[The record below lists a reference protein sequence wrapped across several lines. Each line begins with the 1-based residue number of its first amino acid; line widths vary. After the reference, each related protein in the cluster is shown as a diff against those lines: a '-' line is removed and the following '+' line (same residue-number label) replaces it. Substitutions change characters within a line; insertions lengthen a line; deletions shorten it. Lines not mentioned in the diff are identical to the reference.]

1 MYSPAEVARRYVET
15 GKSKAALPVGR
26 MLLLG
31 MLAGAFIALA
41 GGSATFA
48 VSYGGRLAG
57 AAVFP
62 AGLAM
67 VLLAGSELFTG
78 NCLLVI
84 PLLER
89 QLTWGRMLRSWGV
102 VYLANVLGAGSVAA
116 LTVAA
121 GTFDGVYESVVAT
134 AAAKAGLPFLTA
146 LLRGVLCNFLVC
158 IAVWMSLA
166 AQSVPGKLA
175 AMYLPIFTFVLCGFE
190 HSVANMFY
198 LPAGIL
204 AAGRYGVG
212 GGGAELGLH
221 VDGKSAAGDA
231 GEHFGRLSGGR
242 DLLGGVSAKGAA
254 SMSIL
259 EDIRAFVPGCEQEQR
274 DREAMLEFLAVHED
288 AFLRTNLT
296 AHMTASAWVLSRDRR
311 RVVMVYHNLYRS
323 WSWTGGHADGDRD
336 LLAVAMREV
345 TEETGLRRLAPVTEG
360 IFSLEC
366 LTVDGHEKR
375 GEYVPSHIHMNVTY
389 LLAAEDDALRE
400 KPDENSGVAWF
411 TPEEALAA
419 STEPWMV
426 QRVYRKLADRAAAY
440 MKT

>member
-1 MYSPAEVARRYVET
+1 MTKTKRIQILCLLGAVA
-15 GKSKAALPVGR
+15 
-26 MLLLG
+26 LLLSG
-31 MLAGAFIALA
+31 CWTEAPVESANGLLGDQEPVDQQEEVILPAAFTLPYDPDQTLDPVTCADGIQQVAGSLIYEGLFRLDRQLEPQPWLCQSYTYDAASLTYTFTLRSGVTFSDGSPLTAADAAATLRRAKSSQRYSARLAHVA
-41 GGSATFA
+41 A
-48 VSYGGRLAG
+48 VSAG
-57 AAVFP
+57 D
-62 AGLAM
+62 
-67 VLLAGSELFTG
+67 
-78 NCLLVI
+78 
-84 PLLER
+84 
-89 QLTWGRMLRSWGV
+89 GV
-102 VYLANVLGAGSVAA
+102 VIVTLSRP
-116 LTVAA
+116 
-121 GTFDGVYESVVAT
+121 D
-134 AAAKAGLPFLTA
+134 AGLPA
-146 LLRGVLCNFLVC
+146 LLDIPIVKSGTEESLTPVGTAPYYFTTDEEGACLASHSGWWRGESRPVER
-158 IAVWMSLA
+158 ISL
-166 AQSVPGKLA
+166 
-175 AMYLPIFTFVLCGFE
+175 
-190 HSVANMFY
+190 
-198 LPAGIL
+198 
-204 AAGRYGVG
+204 
-212 GGGAELGLH
+212 
-221 VDGKSAAGDA
+221 SAA
-231 GEHFGRLSGGR
+231 
-242 DLLGGVSAKGAA
+242 
-254 SMSIL
+254 
-259 EDIRAFVPGCEQEQR
+259 R

-288 AFLRTNLT
+288 ALLRTNLT

-323 WSWTGGHADGDRD
+323 WSWTGGHADGGRD